1 MKRMNVNSLA
11 NLRPLDTLPPDEAR
25 EIRSKGGKA
34 SGAKRR
40 ALAEALD
47 LFNDGLIL
55 YALRDETRE
64 HFKAA
69 IRKYAAAEL
78 RKRRRRKPSNE

>member
-1 MKRMNVNSLA
+1 MNINSLA
-11 NLRPLDTLPPDEAR
+11 NLRPLDTLPPDKAR

-47 LFNDGLIL
+47 LFNDSLIL